1 MIALLIL
8 IATLVASPAQSDA
21 HGHAAH
27 VTQLAQTPPSPLPAT
42 TASALPSLAPSATSS
57 SATFAPSTPTPTP
70 TPLTYKYRF
79 VPHNTSRLGEPKIYA
94 VYLNDKKLRSLGPI
108 NIKVATTPDVV
119 KVVSRSNGR
128 EGIIPIVA
136 PGNFEATSM
145 LPKIPFIAAGMTLE
159 IEFIATTATGRSTI
173 VRVPVFLN

>member
-1 MIALLIL
+1 MIALLTL

-42 TASALPSLAPSATSS
+42 TTSALPSLAPSATSS
-57 SATFAPSTPTPTP
+57 SATVAPSTPTP

-128 EGIIPIVA
+128 EGIIPIVT

-173 VRVPVFLN
+173 VRVPVLLN

>member
-1 MIALLIL
+1 MIALLTL
-8 IATLVASPAQSDA
+8 VATVVASPAQPHA
-21 HGHAAH
+21 HVRAAH
-27 VTQLAQTPPSPLPAT
+27 VTRIAQTALPGTMPIATAFPAT
-42 TASALPSLAPSATSS
+42 AAP
-57 SATFAPSTPTPTP
+57 P

-79 VPHNTSRLGEPKIYA
+79 VPRGALRAGEPKIYA

-128 EGIIPIVA
+128 EGTIPLVT
-136 PGNFEATSM
+136 PGDFEATSM

-159 IEFIATTATGRSTI
+159 LEFIATTANGRTAI
-173 VRVPVFLN
+173 VRVPVLLN